1 MKNGHAPLAILAVM
15 AFALMLPAAA
25 EEKPTAPLRPHMG
38 QVMFPY
44 PPLNA
49 VVMFGARAEDPA
61 PASRPWKWNGREW
74 EAFAGEAPAF
84 HYWNAMAY
92 DSRRQRLVAFGGKDK
107 KQKGY
112 GDFWEWDG
120 GKWSA
125 IAAKVLPPG
134 RAHFAL
140 AYDEARGRTVLFGGH
155 DGDAILGDTWEW
167 DGSEWRRAE
176 GPAPAPR
183 CLHTMTYDPAR
194 KKIVLV
200 GGSGDPVNR
209 IVFSDV
215 WEWDGTRWTEV
226 KVKNPLRISY
236 HAAAYNPAAGC
247 LLVSGGFAVSHK
259 PLAAA
264 WKLRGDEW
272 QRSAMDLPSPLEAHM
287 MAWDPDRR
295 QMVLFGGWGVENGKL
310 VAREGTWIWDGSK
323 WSGF

>member
-125 IAAKVLPPG
+125 IAARSCRRG
-134 RAHFAL
+134 
-140 AYDEARGRTVLFGGH
+140 GRTSPWPTTRRGAGRSSSA
-155 DGDAILGDTWEW
+155 GMTATPSWATP
-167 DGSEWRRAE
+167 GSGTAASGAGRRA
-176 GPAPAPR
+176 R
-183 CLHTMTYDPAR
+183 
-194 KKIVLV
+194 
-200 GGSGDPVNR
+200 
-209 IVFSDV
+209 
-215 WEWDGTRWTEV
+215 
-226 KVKNPLRISY
+226 LRPQG
-236 HAAAYNPAAGC
+236 ACTP
-247 LLVSGGFAVSHK
+247 
-259 PLAAA
+259 
-264 WKLRGDEW
+264 
-272 QRSAMDLPSPLEAHM
+272 
-287 MAWDPDRR
+287 
-295 QMVLFGGWGVENGKL
+295 
-310 VAREGTWIWDGSK
+310 
-323 WSGF
+323 